1 MEYGLSAE
9 RRQLFFGPSHR
20 WKSWWKPDHSKGK
33 KGVPTHRALSRSQLR
48 SLITQGWLLCAAY
61 AWHSCKEH
69 SCFSPKLLKVCE
81 LFCLQQPHP
90 LCSHGSCCTL
100 LLLKGDFFFYVR
112 YSDTSYGSLIRPER
126 LSDAPTSLTG
136 CCGEDHM
143 PRVIYASV
151 VRNINLALCF
161 ITLSAYLTVCDTMK
175 VNQIAAKSAVPL
187 PVYRST
193 ASFSARDQCTS

>member
-1 MEYGLSAE
+1 MACQLKDDSFSLGHLIDGKADENQTIPRE
-9 RRQLFFGPSHR
+9 RKECRHTELYL
-20 WKSWWKPDHSKGK
+20 
-33 KGVPTHRALSRSQLR
+33 ASQLR

-90 LCSHGSCCTL
+90 LISHGSCCTL
-100 LLLKGDFFFYVR
+100 LLLKGDFFFFCVR
-112 YSDTSYGSLIRPER
+112 FSDTSYGSLIRPER
-126 LSDAPTSLTG
+126 LSDAATPLTG
-136 CCGEDHM
+136 CCGVDHM

-161 ITLSAYLTVCDTMK
+161 ITLSAYLTVRDTMK

-187 PVYRST
+187 PVYHST
-193 ASFSARDQCTS
+193 ASFSALDQCTS

>member
-1 MEYGLSAE
+1 MACQLKDDSFSLGHLIDGKADENQTIPRERKECRHTELYLAANWEVWSRKADFCVQRMLGTPVKNTAVLARSCWRFVNCSA
-9 RRQLFFGPSHR
+9 FSN
-20 WKSWWKPDHSKGK
+20 
-33 KGVPTHRALSRSQLR
+33 PTHSAPMVPVVHYYYS
-48 SLITQGWLLCAAY
+48 
-61 AWHSCKEH
+61 
-69 SCFSPKLLKVCE
+69 KVI
-81 LFCLQQPHP
+81 
-90 LCSHGSCCTL
+90 
-100 LLLKGDFFFYVR
+100 FFFYVR

-175 VNQIAAKSAVPL
+175 VNLIAAKSAVPL